1 MVSSE
6 SGLAKSSK
14 TKWPSSGVRCWRE
27 GRAAAA
33 ALAE

>member
-1 MVSSE
+1 MVRSE

-14 TKWPSSGVRCWRE
+14 TKWLLSGVRRWRE